1 MRKDDTVRVVIP
13 QMANYELIGQVAL
26 EAVRDS
32 WWGENSLHPDLVNP
46 VLEEMKEKLAN
57 FHLEKDS
64 LKISL
69 QELDNFRYEIKAGKV
84 IFAYDLKFY
93 VTDLGPGRV
102 SRYNNFVRPFIK
114 QELKKLETKKGKV
127 KVRVTNMIFQG
138 EIKTGDNWPRE
149 RF

>member
-1 MRKDDTVRVVIP
+1 MQKDDTVRVVIP

-46 VLEEMKEKLAN
+46 VLEEMKKKLAN
-57 FHLEKDS
+57 LHLEKDS

-93 VTDLGPGRV
+93 VTDGPGRV
-102 SRYNNFVRPFIK
+102 DRYNNFVRPFIK
-114 QELKKLETKKGKV
+114 QELKKLQTKKGKI
-127 KVRVTNMIFQG
+127 KVRVTDVIFQE